1 MVGNSLLR
9 QEIDI
14 PVETDPALFW
24 SNLFLYTPG
33 NEYMSEFISTDKV
46 KARHFHATKRF
57 IDDLGTLND
66 RGLFNDIHKNISPLE
81 LQLKVAYYV
90 IHTTFLN
97 LDITVKDELLVCKLF
112 DKSDGFPFLSFACFT
127 LIVTSPNQYILL
139 LLLENFLE

>member
-14 PVETDPALFW
+14 PMEINPASFW

-33 NEYMSEFISTDKV
+33 NEYISEFISTDKV
-46 KARHFHATKRF
+46 KARHF

-90 IHTTFLN
+90 IYTTFLN
-97 LDITVKDELLVCKLF
+97 LDITVKDELLVYKLF